1 MRDFLQNFTFR
12 TAVRRT
18 FGLLCENGPL
28 KTVVVAAAKIDDQ
41 YLKCF
46 DRKYNIAT
54 SGHVELSDTSFDP
67 TKLSRA
73 TSYGPVNGWGL
84 QGLLRQLNLP
94 KSSHFVDLGSGLG
107 RPCVI
112 AANYGFEKVT
122 GVELA
127 PELHS
132 AALRNVKN
140 SKLSPAQ
147 KQAIHLVHGDV
158 LEYCD
163 HTEGDI
169 FFIFR
174 AFSPDFYGV
183 VRSKLAER
191 AALQK
196 KILTIIY
203 TERLANFQGG
213 LEVAQFRADPKVREV
228 LHQDNWGQNFF
239 VYQCG

>member
-12 TAVRRT
+12 TAVKRT
-18 FGLLCENGPL
+18 FGLVHENGLL
-28 KTVVVAAAKIDDQ
+28 KTIIVATAKIDDQ

-84 QGLLRQLNLP
+84 QRLLRQLNLP
-94 KSSHFVDLGSGLG
+94 ITSHFVDLGSGLG
-107 RPCVI
+107 RPCII
-112 AANYGFEKVT
+112 AADYGFEKVT

-127 PELHS
+127 SELHF
-132 AALRNVKN
+132 AALRNVTN
-140 SKLSPAQ
+140 SKLPPA
-147 KQAIHLVHGDV
+147 KKEAIHLVHGDV

-163 HTEGDI
+163 HTEDDI

-196 KILTIIY
+196 KTLTIIY
-203 TERLANFQGG
+203 TERLATFEGG

-228 LHQDNWGQNFF
+228 LHKDSWGQNFF